1 MAEIKR
7 GFSTKDYEAI
17 EEQKALQGYSPWKKW
32 RHALYKHLKKKQLG
46 ELSEEQ
52 DAVLHKVYFL
62 RRQMQ
67 LKEAGAGKE
76 LQALSDTLPGS
87 FFENP
92 TTSRAIAFIRDKTPT
107 NNKRQKV

>member
-17 EEQKALQGYSPWKKW
+17 EEQKALQGYAPWKKW
-32 RHALYKHLKKKQLG
+32 RHALYKHLKKKQLE

-52 DAVLHKVYFL
+52 DTVLHKVYFL

-67 LKEAGAGKE
+67 LKEAGAKQE
-76 LQALSDTLPGS
+76 LQDFSDTLPES

-92 TTSRAIAFIRDKTPT
+92 TASRAITFIREKTPT
-107 NNKRQKV
+107 GNER